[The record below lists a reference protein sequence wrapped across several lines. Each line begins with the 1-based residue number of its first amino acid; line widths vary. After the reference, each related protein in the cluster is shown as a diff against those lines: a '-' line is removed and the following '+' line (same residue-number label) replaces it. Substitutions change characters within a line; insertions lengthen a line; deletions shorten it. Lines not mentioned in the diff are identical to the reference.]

1 MSKFEQ
7 NNNREIEPP
16 ENFDEL
22 KQSLQIGIHDLYFQ
36 RLLSQ
41 EEALDLLKK
50 SAEAKNIDELHEVE
64 KNMTAMLFLFIKKGR
79 WWTNL

>member
-1 MSKFEQ
+1 MPKFEQ

-22 KQSLQIGIHDLYFQ
+22 KQNLQIGAHDLYFQ
-36 RLLSQ
+36 RLLGQ

-50 SAEAKNIDELHEVE
+50 NSN
-64 KNMTAMLFLFIKKGR
+64 
-79 WWTNL
+79 